1 MQKIAI
7 ITIYDNDNYGN
18 RLQNYATQ
26 EVLKKEGFEVITI
39 KNHYLLNKD
48 CNNIEYIFQI
58 NKNINTTTLYVTK
71 FNLKKLNKKY
81 DLFICGS
88 DQVWNP
94 EFRRLTS
101 FDLLEFADDTKK
113 VAFAASFGTSKL
125 DEQFTKKVS
134 KSLKKFK
141 NLSVRED
148 AGKRI
153 VENLTGRKD
162 CEVLLD
168 PTMLLEKEE
177 WEKIE
182 RKPKNLDTKE
192 KYILNYF
199 LGKISDDNMEKIK
212 NYAQKNNY
220 KIINIL
226 DRKDPYYNTGPSEFL
241 YLEHHAELICTDS
254 FHSCVFAIL
263 YNRPFYVFDRVDNK
277 IKSINS
283 RIDTLLNKLSLQNRK
298 FNSEILLNQNKR
310 DKITEEN
317 LEIERS
323 KAFKYIKN
331 VLKNI

>member
-58 NKNINTTTLYVTK
+58 IKFLIKSSLEYIKKFYRRRCFSKFNKNINTTTLYVTK

-153 VENLTGRKD
+153 VENLTGSVIR
-162 CEVLLD
+162 
-168 PTMLLEKEE
+168 
-177 WEKIE
+177 
-182 RKPKNLDTKE
+182 
-192 KYILNYF
+192 
-199 LGKISDDNMEKIK
+199 S
-212 NYAQKNNY
+212 
-220 KIINIL
+220 
-226 DRKDPYYNTGPSEFL
+226 YNVT
-241 YLEHHAELICTDS
+241 
-254 FHSCVFAIL
+254 
-263 YNRPFYVFDRVDNK
+263 
-277 IKSINS
+277 
-283 RIDTLLNKLSLQNRK
+283 
-298 FNSEILLNQNKR
+298 
-310 DKITEEN
+310 
-317 LEIERS
+317 
-323 KAFKYIKN
+323 
-331 VLKNI
+331 